1 MKRKEL
7 SEKEMD
13 SFHGKGHPNLIV
25 TYSGTRKL
33 ISNLTSE
40 IEAVSSK
47 IGSISNRKAVNLI
60 PEIAENKKKMD
71 GAGKC

>member
-13 SFHGKGHPNLIV
+13 SFHGKGHPHLIV

-33 ISNLTSE
+33 ISNLTSD
-40 IEAVSSK
+40 ISSK

-71 GAGKC
+71 GVGQC